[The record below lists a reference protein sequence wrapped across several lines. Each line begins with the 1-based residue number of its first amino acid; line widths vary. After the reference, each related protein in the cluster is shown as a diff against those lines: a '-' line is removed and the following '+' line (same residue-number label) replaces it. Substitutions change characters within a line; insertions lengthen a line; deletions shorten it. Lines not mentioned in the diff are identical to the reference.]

1 MDLEEIKNNLLK
13 EKEEVELLLNEMNS
27 ELEKV
32 KESDEF
38 EVSDLA
44 EKYEEK
50 SDFYSK
56 KEILEKRLE
65 SIKRALEKIEQGNYG
80 ICIKCNKPIEEVRL
94 KIDPTTELCRD
105 CVTS

>member
-1 MDLEEIKNNLLK
+1 MDLEEIKNRLLK
-13 EKEEVELLLNEMNS
+13 EKEEVELLLDEINS

-38 EVSDLA
+38 ETSDIA

-56 KEILEKRLE
+56 KEILERRLE
-65 SIKRALEKIEQGNYG
+65 NIKRALQKIENGTYG
-80 ICIKCNKPIEEVRL
+80 ICIKCNNHIEEARL
-94 KIDPTTELCRD
+94 KIDPTTELCRK
-105 CVTS
+105 CTT

>member
-1 MDLEEIKNNLLK
+1 MNIEEVKNKLLK
-13 EKEEVELLLNEMNS
+13 EKEEVELLLNEINF
-27 ELEKV
+27 ELEKL

-38 EVSDLA
+38 EVSDIA

-65 SIKRALEKIEQGNYG
+65 NIKRALQKIENGTYG
-80 ICIKCNKPIEEVRL
+80 ICIKCNNPIEEARL
-94 KIDPTTELCRD
+94 KIDPTTELCRK
-105 CVTS
+105 CVS

>member
-1 MDLEEIKNNLLK
+1 MNIEEVKNKLLK
-13 EKEEVELLLNEMNS
+13 EKEEVELLLNEINF

-38 EVSDLA
+38 EASDIA

-65 SIKRALEKIEQGNYG
+65 NIKKALQKIENGTYG
-80 ICIKCNKPIEEVRL
+80 ICIKCNNPIEEARL
-94 KIDPTTELCRD
+94 KIDPTTELCRK
-105 CVTS
+105 CVS

>member
-1 MDLEEIKNNLLK
+1 MNIEEAKNKLLK
-13 EKEEVELLLNEMNS
+13 EKEEVELLLNEINF

-38 EVSDLA
+38 EVSDIA

-65 SIKRALEKIEQGNYG
+65 NINKALQKIENGTYG
-80 ICIKCNKPIEEVRL
+80 ICIKCNNPIEEVRL
-94 KIDPTTELCRD
+94 KIDPTTELCRK
-105 CVTS
+105 CVS